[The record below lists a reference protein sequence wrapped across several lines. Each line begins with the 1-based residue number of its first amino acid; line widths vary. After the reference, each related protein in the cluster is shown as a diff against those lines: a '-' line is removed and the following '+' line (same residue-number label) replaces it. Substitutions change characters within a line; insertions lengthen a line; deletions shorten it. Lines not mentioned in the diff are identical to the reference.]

1 MGMGNFSLSWV
12 CHPLD
17 TTDWGEED
25 PAFWKLPNESRAIFK
40 LLKSHWTKN
49 PNHKRKACLSF
60 LRWFMVP
67 HVMHWQYFCMYHE
80 GRSTQTM
87 FLYVS
92 QGQVLTDNVSICIMR
107 AGAHWQH
114 FCMYHESRCA
124 LTTFLYVPWG
134 QEHTDNVSVCIT
146 RASMHWQCFYIS
158 QGQMCTDNVSVCI
171 TGQVHTDN
179 VSVHITGQVHT
190 DNVSVCIM
198 RADVHWQC
206 FCVHHEGRS
215 HWQCFCMYPK
225 LLWVVSESNL
235 RVRSFWILVK
245 NKKFLRLLNIFI
257 INTCFDMSWL

>member
-49 PNHKRKACLSF
+49 SNHKRKACLSF

-67 HVMHWQYFCMYHE
+67 HVMHWQHFCI
-80 GRSTQTM
+80 TT
-87 FLYVS
+87 
-92 QGQVLTDNVSICIMR
+92 R
-107 AGAHWQH
+107 AGAHRQCS
-114 FCMYHESRCA
+114 CMYHKGRCA
-124 LTTFLYVPWG
+124 LTMFLYVPWG
-134 QEHTDNVSVCIT
+134 QEHTDNVSVCIM
-146 RASMHWQCFYIS
+146 RASTHWQCFYMYHKGRCALTMFLYVSQGRCTLTVFLYIS
-158 QGQMCTDNVSVCI
+158 QGRCILTMFLYVSWGQMCT
-171 TGQVHTDN
+171 G
-179 VSVHITGQVHT
+179 
-190 DNVSVCIM
+190 NVSVCIM
-198 RADVHWQC
+198 RA
-206 FCVHHEGRS
+206 GA
-215 HWQCFCMYPK
+215 HWQCFCMYHK

-235 RVRSFWILVK
+235 RVRSIWLLAK